1 MTDSLTA
8 SMKWSQYDDDFK
20 RKKGFR
26 LPADPYWLAPPQGSI
41 IPVWHRGGAPCY
53 QPKPMICKHV
63 EDPLKAWGRRKRS
76 WFTDVRSF
84 RAVVIFREQ
93 NDQLEWVSAN
103 TNSRISTWRSDNL
116 EETPIVIDSPLPS
129 KRVLSI
135 QDLDIKESSCETVV
149 KKDYSPQDGASIAIY
164 FCSTGVIAKK
174 LAIKLRGR
182 ISTHINGSN
191 SVVDPEVE
199 PLDALEASSITTNK
213 VLLLVVSSTGQGEI
227 PSNGSG
233 FPDMCNKIMANT
245 RPNTCEGF
253 RFAVFGN
260 GDSRYSS
267 TYNGAA
273 IKIFNHM
280 KQIGGIPIAGG
291 LFQADTA
298 VEPLPLSA
306 LDSWWN
312 KLEGS
317 IFNPVTRHPE
327 KIVSHTAKVISSI
340 DETISEISRA
350 EGIERYRRHEHELR
364 SNFKEATL
372 INTSSKAHK
381 KHQGTELVTMNIGN
395 ESYNDMSCIQVLP
408 VNSPSKVR
416 RALGALCVQGST
428 KLKLVSSRDEENPT
442 FSRFLTEF
450 ADLELPFLEL
460 KWLGRIKSNSEKGL
474 TKEQLSGSPVLDVLE
489 RLRDKNVLSHLSIE
503 TDLQHDMCLDMPLLH
518 TRNYSVASS
527 LKFLANKPRHKQ
539 KRESSGNKV
548 DIMVKV
554 RQDGRFSD
562 IFLND
567 SPRPASLRFR
577 IVDSI
582 CGDIIRRGQF
592 APLIIIAT
600 GAGFGPVR
608 CLLQQRMAVARDAFA
623 VGRTLSSRGSGIS
636 LFLGLQPG
644 DVAMTT
650 DVLNEAAA
658 FGLMDMLCI
667 VPSNKD
673 KVRVYEKLQTDGV
686 VQHLKS
692 KLLDQ
697 PGMVFVCTNAAAAKA
712 TANIF
717 GKLMG
722 GNIKKTLGERYVE
735 EVF

>member
-1 MTDSLTA
+1 MSDSLTA
-8 SMKWSQYDDDFK
+8 SMKWSQYDDEFK
-20 RKKGFR
+20 KKNGFR

-63 EDPLKAWGRRKRS
+63 EDPLRAWGRRNRN

-84 RAVVIFREQ
+84 RAMVIFREQ
-93 NDQLEWVSAN
+93 KDQTEWVP
-103 TNSRISTWRSDNL
+103 TNADTRISTLRSDPPQEISIL
-116 EETPIVIDSPLPS
+116 TKSPLTTE
-129 KRVLSI
+129 
-135 QDLDIKESSCETVV
+135 ESSYETVV
-149 KKDYSPQDGASIAIY
+149 KRDYVPTSIAIY
-164 FCSTGVIAKK
+164 FCSTGINAKK
-174 LAIKLRGR
+174 LAIKLRDR
-182 ISTHINGSN
+182 VSTHIKGSD
-191 SVVDPEVE
+191 SFVDPQIE
-199 PLDALEASSITTNK
+199 PLNALKASDITTNK
-213 VLLLVVSSTGQGEI
+213 VFLLVISSTGQGEI

-233 FPDMCNKIMANT
+233 FPDMCSKLMT
-245 RPNTCEGF
+245 SSRSTTHEGF

-260 GDSRYSS
+260 GDTRYSS

-280 KQIGGIPIAGG
+280 KQIGGIPVAGG

-298 VEPLPLSA
+298 IEPLPLSA

-317 IFNPVTRHPE
+317 IFNRAASHPE
-327 KIVSHTAKVISSI
+327 KIVSHNEKVISSI
-340 DETISEISRA
+340 DETMSEISRA
-350 EGIERYRRHEHELR
+350 EGIERYRRHEQELR
-364 SNFKEATL
+364 STFKEATL
-372 INTSSKAHK
+372 INTSSRAHK

-395 ESYNDMSCIQVLP
+395 ESYNDMNCIQVLP

-416 RALGALCVQGST
+416 RALAALCVQGST
-428 KLKLVSSRDEENPT
+428 KLKLLSSRDEENPT

-460 KWLGRIKSNSEKGL
+460 KWLGRIESFSEKGL
-474 TKEQLSGSPVLDVLE
+474 TKELLGSSAVLDVLE
-489 RLRDKNVLSHLSIE
+489 RLHDEKVLSHHSI
-503 TDLQHDMCLDMPLLH
+503 DMDIQHDMCLDMPLLH

-527 LKFLANKPRHKQ
+527 LKFLANKPRPKQ
-539 KRESSGNKV
+539 KREPSGNKV
-548 DIMVKV
+548 DIMVKI

-608 CLLQQRMAVARDAFA
+608 CLLQQRMAVSRDAFA
-623 VGRTLSSRGSGIS
+623 VGPTLSSRGSGIS
-636 LFLGLQPG
+636 LFLGLQRD
-644 DVAMTT
+644 DVVMTT

-673 KVRVYEKLQTDGV
+673 KVRVYEKLQADGV
-686 VQHLKS
+686 VPHLKS

-712 TANIF
+712 TANTL
-717 GKLMG
+717 GRLMG
-722 GNIKKTLGERYVE
+722 GNIKKMLGERYVE

>member
-8 SMKWSQYDDDFK
+8 SMKWCQYDDDFK
-20 RKKGFR
+20 KKKGFR

-41 IPVWHRGGAPCY
+41 IPLWHRGGAPCY
-53 QPKPMICKHV
+53 QPKPMICRHV
-63 EDPLKAWGRRKRS
+63 EDPLKAWGRRNRS
-76 WFTDVRSF
+76 WFSDVRSF
-84 RAVVIFREQ
+84 RAMVIFRGPNGYNNPVPMNIE
-93 NDQLEWVSAN
+93 SG
-103 TNSRISTWRSDNL
+103 ISTMGN
-116 EETPIVIDSPLPS
+116 V
-129 KRVLSI
+129 K
-135 QDLDIKESSCETVV
+135 IKEIQILTESPIASKEHSHKTVIEQDYV
-149 KKDYSPQDGASIAIY
+149 PKDVPTSIAIY
-164 FCSTGVIAKK
+164 FCSTGIIAKK
-174 LAIKLRGR
+174 LAIKLRDR
-182 ISTHINGSN
+182 ISTQIKGSD
-191 SVVDPEVE
+191 SILKPQVE
-199 PLDALEASSITTNK
+199 PLDVLEASDITANK
-213 VLLLVVSSTGQGEI
+213 ILLLVVSSTGQGEI

-233 FPDMCNKIMANT
+233 FPDMCSKLIT
-245 RPNTCEGF
+245 SPRPNKRKGF

-280 KQIGGIPIAGG
+280 KQIGGIPLAGG

-298 VEPLPLSA
+298 VESLPFSA
-306 LDSWWN
+306 LESWWD

-317 IFNPVTRHPE
+317 LFSPATPDPE
-327 KIVSHTAKVISSI
+327 KVISHTAKVISSI

-350 EGIERYRRHEHELR
+350 EGIERYKRHDQELR

-372 INTSSKAHK
+372 ITTSSKVHK
-381 KHQGTELVTMNIGN
+381 KHRGTELVTMNIGN

-408 VNSPSKVR
+408 VNSPAKVG
-416 RALGALCVQGST
+416 RALAALCVQGST
-428 KLKLVSSRDEENPT
+428 KLRLLSSRDEGNPT

-460 KWLGRIKSNSEKGL
+460 KWLEKIKSTSEKGL
-474 TKEQLSGSPVLDVLE
+474 TKELLSGSSVLDVLE
-489 RLRDKNVLSHLSIE
+489 RLHDENILSHLAID
-503 TDLQHDMCLDMPLLH
+503 TNLQQDMCLDMPLLH

-527 LKFLANKPRHKQ
+527 LKFLANRPRHKH
-539 KRESSGNKV
+539 KRQSSGNKV
-548 DIMVKV
+548 DIMVKL

-562 IFLND
+562 VFLND

-582 CGDIIRRGQF
+582 CGDTIRRGQL

-608 CLLQQRMAVARDAFA
+608 CLLQQRMAVTQDAFA
-623 VGRTLSSRGSGIS
+623 IGPTLSSRGSGIS
-636 LFLGLQPG
+636 LFVGLQPG
-644 DVAMTT
+644 DVALTT
-650 DVLNEAAA
+650 DVLNDAAA
-658 FGLMDMLCI
+658 LGLMDMLCI
-667 VPSNKD
+667 VPSNEG
-673 KVRVYEKLQTDGV
+673 KVRVYDKLQTDGV

-697 PGMVFVCTNAAAAKA
+697 AGMVFVCTNAAAAKA
-712 TANIF
+712 TASMF
-717 GKLMG
+717 GKLLG
-722 GNIKKTLGERYVE
+722 GNIKKMLGERYVE